1 MKKKLKGLLSLWLA
15 VVLVLGTPMVPVL
28 AEGTD
33 HGGHATGWKSES
45 DSFSGTFNGRYFLYS
60 GCVIDSC
67 GAVVTST
74 AEICLNEKTLS
85 QDDSNSP
92 LCKIDV
98 YGTLTIDD
106 CAENQGT
113 CSVPFNVE
121 SGGILNL
128 ERGKYTGSATVSA
141 NSVMNIKGGTYTSKI
156 TVDENGTL
164 NISAENGRIT
174 KVCIDYPAARE
185 SGKKIIGKFNLS
197 DPQKNYSTDVNGK
210 TKIFDREL
218 KLQCSGMEFATE
230 LIVRFAQSGAKIAEL
245 PTPLRKDLRGG
256 RSHLRTV
263 RDGLR
268 HLYFILFYKPIG

>member
-1 MKKKLKGLLSLWLA
+1 
-15 VVLVLGTPMVPVL
+15 MVPVL

-33 HGGHATGWKSES
+33 HGEHTNDAGWKGMSN
-45 DSFSGTFNGRYFLYS
+45 SFIGKFEGKYFLQNPS

-67 GAVVTST
+67 GAVVRST

-85 QDDSNSP
+85 QDNSP
-92 LCKIDV
+92 LCKSDV

-106 CAENQGT
+106 CVETQGT

-141 NSVMNIKGGTYTSKI
+141 NSVMNIKGGTYTGEI
-156 TVDENGTL
+156 TVDPNGKL
-164 NISAENGRIT
+164 NISTENGRTT
-174 KVCIDYPAARE
+174 KVCIDYPAGGE
-185 SGKKIIGKFNLS
+185 NGKKIIGKFNLS
-197 DPQKNYSTDVNGK
+197 DQQKNYSTDVNGK

-230 LIVRFAQSGAKIAEL
+230 LIVRFAQSGAKIAEI

-268 HLYFILFYKPIG
+268 HLYFILFYKPVG